1 MARLGSFDLER
12 AESRRPAGDDSVP
25 DGWPQEVR
33 KLLFEAHEDAAALR
47 SERQAL
53 LARASELERRLEA
66 AQRQVAALTDE
77 VARLR
82 ARPLPAPAPPR
93 SPAPAAAPA
102 AHDRWLDDVADRTAG
117 ALRSGQETARAL
129 VERARRRAE
138 EVEQAALE
146 ESAAI
151 RARADAEAAR
161 ILKLADY
168 DAEGVLQGAQASAEE
183 LLGEARKAAREVMG
197 ELHRRRD
204 VLTREIELLEARRVT
219 LLQACAGIRR
229 PVDDAIRTLERAGVD
244 ARPPV
249 RSPREA
255 LSAAITTARRVTNRV
270 PPSEST

>member
-12 AESRRPAGDDSVP
+12 AEPRRLDRDASAP

-53 LARASELERRLEA
+53 LARATELERRLEA

-77 VARLR
+77 VSRLR
-82 ARPLPAPAPPR
+82 ARPRRAPAPPPAPAP
-93 SPAPAAAPA
+93 ATATD
-102 AHDRWLDDVADRTAG
+102 DRWLNDVADRTAG
-117 ALRSGQETARAL
+117 ALRSGQETAQSL
-129 VERARRRAE
+129 VERARRRAT
-138 EVEQAALE
+138 EVEHAALE

-161 ILKLADY
+161 MLKLANY

-183 LLGEARKAAREVMG
+183 LLGEARKAAREVMA

-204 VLTREIELLEARRVT
+204 VLTRDIELLEARRVS

-244 ARPPV
+244 ARPPA

-255 LSAAITTARRVTNRV
+255 LSAAITTARRVSNRAT
-270 PPSEST
+270 PTDSP